1 MVSLFGRGFKSH
13 QLHTMIRVTKEA
25 PFGVLFC
32 SRELLQT
39 HGIYRTSVDGC
50 WKRLKL
56 PSTDV
61 EASTLLDSMAQ
72 GTHR

>member
-1 MVSLFGRGFKSH
+1 
-13 QLHTMIRVTKEA
+13 MIRVTKEA

-50 WKRLKL
+50 WKRPKFHIAEL
-56 PSTDV
+56 PRCSF
-61 EASTLLDSMAQ
+61 E
-72 GTHR
+72 